1 MTDVEDVTHR
11 VEGDMSGDAGDSP
24 KTIGPL
30 LQEARMVKGLTI
42 EAAADASKV
51 PLSFVRLLEQEQF
64 HLVPDFLYLT
74 RFLTEYAAFL
84 GLDSKQLLAQL
95 KTQVISSRVR
105 EVPHPSSSIGAQLDT
120 RRLLI
125 YLLPA
130 VVVIPLIFIG
140 LSLFSGPSP
149 TPPPAHQSEPP
160 VETVTPTPEA
170 TTVVPSGPQGASP
183 GQERPIAPITP
194 QQQVVAPQIQQ
205 PQLQSARY
213 TLRAEAKDTTWI
225 SLSADGA
232 PLKGVLMRPGE
243 TLQWSANNRFVVTI
257 GNIKGVAVS
266 LNGRPIALKADS
278 GLVIRNLVLPTE
290 GGPPAGQ

>member
-1 MTDVEDVTHR
+1 MDSGVSTDSSV
-11 VEGDMSGDAGDSP
+11 
-24 KTIGPL
+24 KTIGPI
-30 LQEARMVKGLTI
+30 LQEARTAKDLTI
-42 EAAADASKV
+42 EAAAAASKV

-64 HLVPDFLYLT
+64 HLVPDSLYLT

-95 KTQVISSRVR
+95 KAQVDSSRVR
-105 EVPHPSSSIGAQLDT
+105 EVPHPSSSIGAHLDT

-130 VVVIPLIFIG
+130 AAVIPLIFIG
-140 LSLFSGPSP
+140 LSLFSGPQP
-149 TPPPAHQSEPP
+149 TTPPVQQSDAPLSQ
-160 VETVTPTPEA
+160 ETVAPTPEA
-170 TTVVPSGPQGASP
+170 MTVVPSVPQAASP
-183 GQERPIAPITP
+183 GQGQPMASTPTQQQAIAPQTP
-194 QQQVVAPQIQQ
+194 QPQ
-205 PQLQSARY
+205 PQPARY

-225 SLSADGA
+225 SLSADGT
-232 PLKGVLMRPGE
+232 PWKGVLMRPGE

-266 LNGRPIALKADS
+266 LNGRPIALKGDS

-290 GGPPAGQ
+290 GAPPAGQ